1 MMADKAG
8 KHSQLSVVS
17 FDPRTKLYA
26 LLIFNI
32 VMLTS
37 LTEGVSV
44 YLKPFLA
51 ILAFLFLLNARMT
64 KTAVIYLVL
73 YVVSWNAEF
82 FLQYISGMSLGGFL
96 IRFFSHML
104 TRIVPGFMFAY
115 YMLRTTRVSEFIA
128 AMKRMHISQK
138 LIIPI
143 SIMFRFFPAVGDE
156 YASIQD
162 AMRLRGIG
170 IRKGP
175 IAMAEYRLVPLIIS
189 LVKIGDEL
197 SAAAVTRGLG
207 RQNERSNYCTIGF
220 KACDICLLLLMTGV
234 FLVYLIC

>member
-1 MMADKAG
+1 MMADKVG

-96 IRFFSHML
+96 IRFS
-104 TRIVPGFMFAY
+104 
-115 YMLRTTRVSEFIA
+115 
-128 AMKRMHISQK
+128 
-138 LIIPI
+138 
-143 SIMFRFFPAVGDE
+143 
-156 YASIQD
+156 
-162 AMRLRGIG
+162 
-170 IRKGP
+170 
-175 IAMAEYRLVPLIIS
+175 
-189 LVKIGDEL
+189 
-197 SAAAVTRGLG
+197 VT
-207 RQNERSNYCTIGF
+207 
-220 KACDICLLLLMTGV
+220 
-234 FLVYLIC
+234 

>member
-1 MMADKAG
+1 MMANKVG
-8 KHSQLSVVS
+8 KYSQLSVVS

-96 IRFFSHML
+96 IRFFSHMI
-104 TRIVPGFMFAY
+104 TRIYVCVLYAQNNTGKRIYCGYETNAHQ
-115 YMLRTTRVSEFIA
+115 SEID
-128 AMKRMHISQK
+128 HS
-138 LIIPI
+138 
-143 SIMFRFFPAVGDE
+143 
-156 YASIQD
+156 
-162 AMRLRGIG
+162 RLRH
-170 IRKGP
+170 
-175 IAMAEYRLVPLIIS
+175 VS
-189 LVKIGDEL
+189 LFPN
-197 SAAAVTRGLG
+197 R
-207 RQNERSNYCTIGF
+207 RR
-220 KACDICLLLLMTGV
+220 
-234 FLVYLIC
+234 